1 MRRRLTVAT
10 ALAALAVAGC
20 GGGDDERE
28 DAGARRDGGPGLGTA
43 AEPLPFPP
51 QAFEP
56 GQGGQPADDLAGRIV
71 RVGGRP
77 EGVAVDPETGLAA
90 VGVKGPDA
98 LVLLDVRTGR
108 VVRRVPLPS
117 APRHVQL
124 AEPGGPFLVPAEAT
138 DELVE
143 VSPRDGRTRSTK
155 VGDNPHDATWRDG
168 TAWTADEFSS
178 TVSEVRDGRTVR
190 RRPVDVQP
198 GGIVALDD
206 GTLAVV
212 SVRAYTVELLDR
224 NGRTLGSQNV
234 GYGPS
239 HLVADRRGR
248 LYVADTRGG
257 GISVFDTRPR
267 LRFAARLALPGSPYG
282 WRWTRGETA
291 CGSRARRATR
301 WPRSTS
307 PGAPGSCARCP
318 RSSSPTPSGWTRGR
332 EPWSWRP
339 RPRGRCS
346 CCRRDRRDLPSSPA
360 RGTVAAALACR
371 GRGSRDGDEMDRPG
385 GAGRRRGVG
394 ADGAGQR
401 GRPRDRP

>member
-1 MRRRLTVAT
+1 MTARVVGMRRRLTVAT

-43 AEPLPFPP
+43 AAPLPFPP

-77 EGVAVDPETGLAA
+77 EGVAVDPETGLVA

-108 VVRRVPLPS
+108 IVRRVPLPS

-282 WRWTRGETA
+282 LALDAG
-291 CGSRARRATR
+291 
-301 WPRSTS
+301 
-307 PGAPGSCARCP
+307 
-318 RSSSPTPSGWTRGR
+318 
-332 EPWSWRP
+332 
-339 RPRGRCS
+339 
-346 CCRRDRRDLPSSPA
+346 RDRLWVTRTA
-360 RGTVAAALACR
+360 RNEVAEIDI
-371 GRGSRDGDEMDRPG
+371 S
-385 GAGRRRGVG
+385 
-394 ADGAGQR
+394 
-401 GRPRDRP
+401 GRPRVLRTLPTLQQPNTVGVDSRTGTVVVASAASGQVQLLSP